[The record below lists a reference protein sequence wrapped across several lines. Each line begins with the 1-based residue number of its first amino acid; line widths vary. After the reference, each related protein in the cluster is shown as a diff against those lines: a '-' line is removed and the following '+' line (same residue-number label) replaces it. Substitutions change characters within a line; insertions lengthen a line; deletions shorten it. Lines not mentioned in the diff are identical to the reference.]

1 MFLDVSEASSLMV
14 QLLCRTRK
22 EDIHVIKPFDGPVS
36 ALSTGINDGCTHFPK
51 DKLYEFLGYDIYL
64 RWLNIYTN
72 ISTIIAKAPTA
83 YIN

>member
-1 MFLDVSEASSLMV
+1 MFLDVAEASSLMV
-14 QLLCRTRK
+14 QLLCRTSK
-22 EDIHVIKPFDGPVS
+22 GKHEIKPFDRPVA
-36 ALSTGINDGCTHFPK
+36 ALSTAINDGCGT
-51 DKLYEFLGYDIYL
+51 LYEFLGYDIYL